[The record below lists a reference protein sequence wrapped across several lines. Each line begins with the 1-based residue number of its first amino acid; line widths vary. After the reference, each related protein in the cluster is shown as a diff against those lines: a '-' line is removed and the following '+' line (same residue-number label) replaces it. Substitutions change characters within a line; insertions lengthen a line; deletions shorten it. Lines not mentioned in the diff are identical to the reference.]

1 MVTPVSNAPRQL
13 LRRLHGIMAGA
24 GSAEQR
30 LAEVVRLVAR
40 NMIAEVCS
48 VYFMRGG
55 EILELFATEGLNES
69 AVHNTRLRVGE
80 GLVGHIAAMALPLNL
95 SNARKHPKFV
105 YRPETGEEIYHSLM
119 GVPILRSGKVV
130 GVLVIQNQTRR
141 HYMQEEKESLQT
153 VAMVLAELVASGD
166 LFDPQEQQEATL
178 ERAATSRF
186 EGLVFAEGMAEG
198 VAVFHEPKIEVVKHL
213 SDDIPLE
220 KTRLDEA
227 LQALQDQ
234 IEEMMSAEDMRH
246 QGEHREILDVYMLF
260 ARDKGWKSKIETII
274 DTGLTAEAA
283 VENVQLNN
291 RVRMQKMTDP
301 YLRERLSD
309 LDDLANRLN
318 RHLMG
323 IVGTAASENLPD
335 KVILIARNMGPA
347 DLLDYDREKLCGV
360 ILQDGSQTAH
370 VSIVAR
376 ALGIPMVGQVG
387 DAVLTVV
394 EGERV
399 IVNGVAGIVYFSPP
413 SEVLQSYQENIESR
427 NVMQAEYDALRDLP
441 ATTLDGV
448 EVELL
453 VNAGLSIDMEGLKRT
468 GANGVGLFRTEFQF
482 MVSASLPRV
491 GPQAE
496 FYREI
501 LDAADG
507 KPVVF
512 RTLDIG
518 GDKPV
523 SFLKRDDEANPA
535 LGWRAIRIAFDR
547 PALLRYQVRALLK
560 AAEGRELSIMFPMIS
575 DVSEFKMARAILDK
589 EIARQKKRNSPLPG
603 NIRVGTML
611 EVPALIWQL
620 DNLLPLL
627 DFISIGSND
636 LMQFFFACDREN
648 PKLAGRYDPIS
659 PPALLMLKAVV
670 DKCNDYKVPITLCGE
685 IGGKPVTALALLAIG
700 FRRLSIAPASVGPVK
715 MMIRSLDLAGVEAYM
730 AGLLS
735 RSDHSLRGL
744 LTAFARD
751 HGIKI

>member
-1 MVTPVSNAPRQL
+1 MTPVSNAPRQL

-30 LAEVVRLVAR
+30 LTEVVRLVAR

-55 EILELFATEGLNES
+55 EILELFATEGLKAD
-69 AVHNTRLRVGE
+69 AVHKTRLRVGE
-80 GLVGHIAAMALPLNL
+80 GLVGHIAATAMPLNL
-95 SNARKHPKFV
+95 SNAQKHPKFV
-105 YRPETGEEIYHSLM
+105 YRAETGEEIYHSLM
-119 GVPILRSGKVV
+119 GVPILRSDKVV
-130 GVLVIQNQTRR
+130 GVLVIQNKTQR

-166 LFDPQEQQEATL
+166 LFDPLEQQEATL

-186 EGLVFAEGMAEG
+186 EGVVFAEGMAEG

-213 SDDIPLE
+213 TDDMPLE
-220 KTRLDEA
+220 KTRLKTA

-234 IEEMMSAEDMRH
+234 IDEMMSAEDIRH
-246 QGEHREILDVYMLF
+246 QGEHKEILDVYMRF
-260 ARDKGWKSKIETII
+260 ARDKGWKSKIEAII

-283 VENVQLNN
+283 VEKVQLNN
-291 RVRMQKMTDP
+291 RTRMNKMSDP

-323 IVGTAASENLPD
+323 RVGTAASDNLPD
-335 KVILIARNMGPA
+335 KVILVAQNMGPA

-360 ILQDGSQTAH
+360 ILQDGSPTAH

-376 ALGIPMVGQVG
+376 ALGIPMVGQME
-387 DAVLTVV
+387 DALLAVA
-394 EGERV
+394 EGEQV

-413 SEVLQSYQENIESR
+413 PEILQSYQENIESR
-427 NVMQAEYDALRDLP
+427 DILLAEYDALRDLP
-441 ATTLDGV
+441 AKTRDGV

-453 VNAGLSIDMEGLKRT
+453 VNAGLSMDMDGLKRT
-468 GANGVGLFRTEFQF
+468 GASGVGLFRTEFQF

-491 GPQAE
+491 GPQSE

-523 SFLKRDDEANPA
+523 SFLKREDEANPA

-560 AAEGRELSIMFPMIS
+560 AAAGRELNIMFPMIS
-575 DVSEFKMARAILDK
+575 NVTEFKMAREILNK
-589 EIARQKKRNSPLPG
+589 EITRQKKRKSPLPE

-620 DNLLPLL
+620 DNLLPLV

-636 LMQFFFACDREN
+636 LLQFFFACDREN

-659 PPALLMLKAVV
+659 PPALSMLKFIV
-670 DKCNDYKVPITLCGE
+670 DKCNDYEVPITLCGE

-700 FRRLSIAPASVGPVK
+700 FRRLSIAPAAVGPIK

-744 LTAFARD
+744 LTAFAKD

>member
-1 MVTPVSNAPRQL
+1 MTPVNNAPRLL

-24 GSAEQR
+24 DGAEQR
-30 LAEVVRLVAR
+30 LTEVVRLVAS

-48 VYFMRGG
+48 VYFIRGG
-55 EILELFATEGLNES
+55 EILELFATEGLKAS

-80 GLVGHIAAMALPLNL
+80 GLVGHIAATALPLNL
-95 SNARKHPKFV
+95 ANAQKHPKFV
-105 YRPETGEEIYHSLM
+105 YRAETGEEIYHSLM

-130 GVLVIQNQTRR
+130 GVLVIQNKTQR

-166 LFDPQEQQEATL
+166 LFDPLEQQEATL
-178 ERAATSRF
+178 ERAATARF
-186 EGLVFAEGMAEG
+186 EGVIFAEGMAEG

-213 SDDIPLE
+213 TDNIPRE
-220 KTRLDEA
+220 KTRLEAA
-227 LQALQDQ
+227 LQSLQDQ
-234 IEEMMSAEDMRH
+234 IEDMMSAEDMRH
-246 QGEHREILDVYMLF
+246 QGEHKEILDVYMLF
-260 ARDKGWKSKIETII
+260 AKDKGWRTKIEDII

-283 VENVQLNN
+283 VEKVQLNN
-291 RVRMQKMTDP
+291 RTRMEKMTDP

-323 IVGTAASENLPD
+323 RVGTAASENLPD
-335 KVILIARNMGPA
+335 KVILVAQNMGPA
-347 DLLDYDREKLCGV
+347 DLLDYDRDKLCGV
-360 ILQDGSQTAH
+360 ILQNGSQTAH
-370 VSIVAR
+370 VAIVAR
-376 ALGIPMVGQVG
+376 ALGIPMIGQMG
-387 DAVLTVV
+387 DALQAVAQ
-394 EGERV
+394 GER
-399 IVNGVAGIVYFSPP
+399 IIINGVEGIVYFSPP
-413 SEVLQSYQENIESR
+413 PEILYSYRENIESR
-427 NVMQAEYDALRDLP
+427 NVLLAEYAALRDKP

-448 EVELL
+448 DVELL
-453 VNAGLSIDMEGLKRT
+453 VNAGLSMDMEALQRT
-468 GANGVGLFRTEFQF
+468 GASGVGLFRTEFQF
-482 MVSASLPRV
+482 MVSDSLPRV
-491 GPQAE
+491 GPQAD
-496 FYREI
+496 FYRDI
-501 LDAADG
+501 LDAADS

-547 PALLRYQVRALLK
+547 PALLRYQVRALLT
-560 AAEGRELSIMFPMIS
+560 AAEGRELSIMFPMIT
-575 DVSEFKMARAILDK
+575 DVSEFKMARNILDK
-589 EIARQKKRNSPLPG
+589 EIARQKKRKSPMPK

-659 PPALLMLKAVV
+659 PPALSMLKFIV
-670 DKCNDYKVPITLCGE
+670 DKCNDYNVPITLCGE

-700 FRRLSIAPASVGPVK
+700 FRRLSIAPASVGPIK

-730 AGLLS
+730 DGLLS

-744 LTAFARD
+744 LTAFAKD
-751 HGIKI
+751 HGIKV

>member
-1 MVTPVSNAPRQL
+1 MTPVSNAPRQL

-24 GSAEQR
+24 GNAEQR
-30 LAEVVRLVAR
+30 LTEVVRLVAS

-55 EILELFATEGLNES
+55 EILELFATEGLNAT
-69 AVHNTRLRVGE
+69 AVHKTRLRIGE
-80 GLVGHIAAMALPLNL
+80 GLVGHIAMTGLPLSL
-95 SNARKHPKFV
+95 SNAQKHPKYV
-105 YRPETGEEIYHSLM
+105 YRAETGEEIYHSLM
-119 GVPILRSGKVV
+119 GVPIMRSGKVV
-130 GVLVIQNQTRR
+130 GVLVVQNKTQRQ
-141 HYMQEEKESLQT
+141 YMQEEKESLQT

-166 LFDPQEQQEATL
+166 LFDPLEQQEATL

-186 EGLVFAEGMAEG
+186 EGVIFAEGLAEG
-198 VAVFHEPKIEVVKHL
+198 VAVFHEPTIEVVKHL
-213 SDDIPLE
+213 TDNMPLE
-220 KTRLDEA
+220 KKRLGTA
-227 LQALQDQ
+227 LEDLQNQ
-234 IEEMMSAEDMRH
+234 IEEMMSAEDVRH
-246 QGEHREILDVYMLF
+246 QGEHKEILDVYMLF
-260 ARDKGWKSKIETII
+260 AKDKGWQSKIEDII

-283 VENVQLNN
+283 VEQVQLNN
-291 RVRMQKMTDP
+291 RMRMEKMTDP

-323 IVGTAASENLPD
+323 RIGSAASDNLPD
-335 KVILIARNMGPA
+335 KVILVANNMGPA

-360 ILQDGSQTAH
+360 ILQNGAPTAH

-376 ALGIPMVGQVG
+376 ALGIPMVGQMG
-387 DAVLTVV
+387 DAVKTVAQ
-394 EGERV
+394 GERV
-399 IVNGVAGIVYFSPP
+399 IVNGVEGIVYFSPP
-413 SEVLQSYQENIESR
+413 PEILQSYQENIKSR
-427 NVMQAEYDALRDLP
+427 DVLLAEYEALRDQP
-441 ATTLDGV
+441 SVTLDGV

-453 VNAGLSIDMEGLKRT
+453 LNAGLSMDMEALQRS
-468 GANGVGLFRTEFQF
+468 GASGVGLFRTEFQF
-482 MVSASLPRV
+482 MVSDSLPRV
-491 GPQAE
+491 GPQSD
-496 FYREI
+496 FYRDI
-501 LDAADG
+501 LNAADG

-523 SFLKRDDEANPA
+523 SFLKREDEANPA

-547 PALLRYQVRALLK
+547 PALLRYQVRALLN
-560 AAEGRELSIMFPMIS
+560 AAAGRELSIMFPMIS
-575 DVSEFKMARAILDK
+575 DVSEFKMARNILQK
-589 EIARQKKRNSPLPG
+589 EIDRQKKRKSPLPKK
-603 NIRVGTML
+603 ILVGTML

-648 PKLAGRYDPIS
+648 PKLAGRYDPIC
-659 PPALLMLKAVV
+659 PPALLMLKSIV
-670 DKCNDYKVPITLCGE
+670 DKCEEYNVPITLCGE

-730 AGLLS
+730 GGLLS
-735 RSDHSLRGL
+735 RSDHSLRDL
-744 LTAFARD
+744 LTAFAKD
-751 HGIKI
+751 HGIKV

>member
-1 MVTPVSNAPRQL
+1 MTPVSNAPRQL
-13 LRRLHGIMAGA
+13 LRRLHRIMAGA

-30 LAEVVRLVAR
+30 LTEVVRLVAS

-55 EILELFATEGLNES
+55 EILELFATEGLKES
-69 AVHNTRLRVGE
+69 AVHNTRLRAGE
-80 GLVGHIAAMALPLNL
+80 GLVGHIAATGLPLNL
-95 SNARKHPKFV
+95 SNAQKHPKFV
-105 YRPETGEEIYHSLM
+105 YRAETGEEIYHSLM
-119 GVPILRSGKVV
+119 GVPILRAGKVV
-130 GVLVIQNQTRR
+130 GVLVIQNKTQRQ
-141 HYMQEEKESLQT
+141 YMQEEKESLQT
-153 VAMVLAELVASGD
+153 VAMVMAELVASGD
-166 LFDPQEQQEATL
+166 LFDPLELQEATL

-186 EGLVFAEGMAEG
+186 EGVVFAEGMAEG
-198 VAVFHEPKIEVVKHL
+198 VAIFHEPKIEVIKHL
-213 SDDIPLE
+213 TDNIPQE
-220 KTRLDEA
+220 KTRLAAALMA
-227 LQALQDQ
+227 LQEQ
-234 IEEMMSAEDMRH
+234 IEEMMSAEDVRH
-246 QGEHREILDVYMLF
+246 QGEHQEILDVYMLF
-260 ARDKGWKSKIETII
+260 AKDKGWKSKIEAII

-283 VENVQLNN
+283 VEKVQLNN
-291 RVRMQKMTDP
+291 RARMQKMTDP

-335 KVILIARNMGPA
+335 KVILIAQNMGPA

-387 DAVLTVV
+387 EAVLTVA
-394 EGERV
+394 ESERV
-399 IVNGVAGIVYFSPP
+399 IVNGVEGIVYFSPP
-413 SEVLQSYQENIESR
+413 TEVLQSYQESIESR
-427 NVMQAEYDALRDLP
+427 NAMLAEYDALRDLP
-441 ATTLDGV
+441 AKTLDGV
-448 EVELL
+448 DVELL
-453 VNAGLSIDMEGLKRT
+453 VNAGLSIDIEGLKRT
-468 GANGVGLFRTEFQF
+468 GATGVGLFRTEFQF

-501 LDAADG
+501 LESADG

-575 DVSEFKMARAILDK
+575 DVSEFKMAREILDK
-589 EIARQKKRNSPLPG
+589 EITRQKKRNSPLPKK
-603 NIRVGTML
+603 IRVGTML

-659 PPALLMLKAVV
+659 PPALKMLKSIV

-715 MMIRSLDLAGVEAYM
+715 MMIRSLDLAGVEDYM

-744 LTAFARD
+744 LIAFAKD